1 MVANHETGEIVQTEV
16 NETGRYERML
26 TVRLEEAEL
35 ETAKSKAARKLSRE
49 MKIKGFR
56 PGKAPRAIVER
67 MVGADHL
74 RSEAVDEAIPE
85 AVQEALE
92 ETDLEPATVPR
103 VSDVRDGDDGGLEVD
118 VVVTLWPVVDA
129 VPDFDGREVEV
140 EAPVLTEEEIE
151 GQIDA
156 LRNQF
161 AGLGDVERDAGV
173 GDFVVVDITISA
185 EGEEIEDTAAN
196 DLLYEI
202 GSESFIAGLDEILVG
217 LGSGGSAEGPATL
230 PAGFTDRGGEE
241 VTLHVSVKEVKEKE
255 LPELTDEFVSDVT
268 DFETVE
274 ELRQRL
280 ELNMRALRVHNAR
293 AAFEERL
300 IEQLIADLD
309 LDLPGDLVD
318 AEVEA
323 RVRNLG
329 KRLEQDS
336 IEFADY
342 LEITGQDEAGF
353 IAEVRSQAV
362 SALSTRILIEAVVSI
377 EGLEVEDAEYREA
390 LESYAAST
398 DSTPEE
404 VTEMFAASG
413 QEVALRSDILRRKA
427 IERLVDAANAVDA
440 DGNPVDLTPIEIDDL
455 EDDEDD
461 EDEDED
467 EYQDEDEEGE
477 ATDDESPEIVAETE
491 E

>member
-16 NETGRYERML
+16 NETSRYERTL

-74 RSEAVDEAIPE
+74 RSEAVDEAIPD

-103 VSDVRDGDDGGLEVD
+103 VSEVRDGDDGGLEVD

-129 VPDFDGREVEV
+129 VPDFDGREIEV
-140 EAPVLTEEEIE
+140 EAPMLTEEEIE

-161 AGLGDVERDAGV
+161 AGLGDVEREAAV
-173 GDFVVVDITISA
+173 GDFVVVDITVNA
-185 EGEEIEDTAAN
+185 DGEEIEDATAN

-230 PAGFTDRGGEE
+230 PATFTDRGGEE

-255 LPELTDEFVSDVT
+255 LPELTDEFVGDVT

-280 ELNMRALRVHNAR
+280 EANMLALRVHNAR

-329 KRLEQDS
+329 RRLEQDS

-342 LEITGQDEAGF
+342 LQITGQDEAGF
-353 IAEVRSQAV
+353 IADVRSQSV
-362 SALSTRILIEAVVSI
+362 SALSTRILLEAVISI
-377 EGLEVEDAEYREA
+377 EGLEVDDAEYQEA
-390 LESYAAST
+390 VESYSASA

-404 VTEMFAASG
+404 VAAMLAASG

-427 IERLVDAANAVDA
+427 IERLVDATNAVDA

-455 EDDEDD
+455 EGSGEEN
-461 EDEDED
+461 EDENED
-467 EYQDEDEEGE
+467 ENGE
-477 ATDDESPEIVAETE
+477 ATDDDSPEIVAETE

>member
-309 LDLPGDLVD
+309 LDRPGDLVD

-329 KRLEQDS
+329 KRRS
-336 IEFADY
+336 RIRSSSPT
-342 LEITGQDEAGF
+342 ISRSRGRTGPASSPKCARRPCRRSRRGSSSRPSSRSKVSRWRMRST
-353 IAEVRSQAV
+353 VRRS
-362 SALSTRILIEAVVSI
+362 SRTRRRRTPLRKRSRRCSRRVV
-377 EGLEVEDAEYREA
+377 
-390 LESYAAST
+390 
-398 DSTPEE
+398 
-404 VTEMFAASG
+404 
-413 QEVALRSDILRRKA
+413 KKWH
-427 IERLVDAANAVDA
+427 
-440 DGNPVDLTPIEIDDL
+440 
-455 EDDEDD
+455 
-461 EDEDED
+461 
-467 EYQDEDEEGE
+467 
-477 ATDDESPEIVAETE
+477 
-491 E
+491 